1 MPTDTI
7 ALAKNQF
14 TFQQTNQL
22 LHRRKAIVP
31 NGVGIFYPT
40 SVVHAKGAI
49 ITDFDGNELLDFGG
63 GIGVLNAGHC
73 PDSIVKAIQEQAEKL
88 IHACFHVSTYE
99 GYIAL
104 CEKLAQILPHGDAT
118 KVMLTNTGAESV
130 ENAIKIARQ
139 ATGRSAI
146 LCFSEA
152 FHGRSMMA
160 LSLTS
165 KVNYK
170 VNCGPFAPEVYRL
183 PFPDHYHYGNG
194 LTETQFVDQE
204 LQRLENATHS
214 LVASDN
220 IAAIIIE
227 LVQGEG
233 GFNIAPK
240 KYVDGLRKFCDKY
253 GIVLIFDEVQSGFC
267 RTGHWAAS
275 EHYGVT
281 PDMSTWA
288 KSMGSGMPIG
298 CVIGKQPIMDA
309 ASPGTIGGTYLGNP
323 VCCAAALATIDFME
337 KEDLNSR
344 AMHISRIVKDRL
356 LNMQEKF
363 SCIGDV
369 RGLGAMQAF
378 ELVKDQNPEMPD
390 TDLTN
395 TLIEMCLQNGL
406 LLLSAGTHK
415 NIIRILSP
423 LVISDKQLTQGL
435 DIIESALTK
444 ITKNI

>member
-1 MPTDTI
+1 MLTDTI
-7 ALAKNQF
+7 TLVRNQPS
-14 TFQQTNQL
+14 FQQTNHL
-22 LHRRKAIVP
+22 LQRRKAILP
-31 NGVGIFYPT
+31 NGVGIFCPT

-49 ITDFDGNELLDFGG
+49 ITDLDGNELIDFGG

-73 PDSIVKAIQEQAEKL
+73 PDAVVKAIQEQAAKL
-88 IHACFHVSTYE
+88 IHSCFHVSTYE
-99 GYIAL
+99 GYITL
-104 CEKLAQILPHGDAT
+104 CEKLAQLFPHGDAT

-139 ATGRSAI
+139 ATGRSAV
-146 LCFSEA
+146 LCYSEA
-152 FHGRSMMA
+152 FHGRTMMA
-160 LSLTS
+160 MTLTS

-170 VNCGPFAPEVYRL
+170 TNCGPFAPEVYRL

-194 LTETQFVDQE
+194 LTESQFVEQE

-214 LVASDN
+214 MVAADN
-220 IAAIIIE
+220 IAAIILE

-233 GFNIAPK
+233 GFNIAPQ
-240 KYVDGLRKFCDKY
+240 KYIEGLRRFCDKH

-267 RTGHWAAS
+267 RTGRWAAF

-281 PDMSTWA
+281 PDVSTWA

-298 CVIGKQPIMDA
+298 CVIGKQSIMDA
-309 ASPGTIGGTYLGNP
+309 ALPGTIGGTYLGNP
-323 VCCAAALATIDFME
+323 VCCAAAMATIDFME

-344 AMHISRIVKDRL
+344 AMHISQIVNTRL

-390 TDLTN
+390 SHLTHA
-395 TLIEMCLQNGL
+395 LIEDCLQNGL
-406 LLLSAGTHK
+406 LLLSAGTNK
-415 NIIRILSP
+415 NVIRILSP
-423 LVISDKQLTQGL
+423 LVISDEQLTQGL

-444 ITKNI
+444 ITKSI